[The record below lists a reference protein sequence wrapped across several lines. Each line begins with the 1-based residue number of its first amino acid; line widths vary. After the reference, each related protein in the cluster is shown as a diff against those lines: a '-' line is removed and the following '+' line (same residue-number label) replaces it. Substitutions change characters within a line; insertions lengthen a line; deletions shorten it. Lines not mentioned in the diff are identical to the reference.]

1 VHQAL
6 SAKDELLADLVLKLV
21 TNVRYKFTEL
31 MPEQELFIADN
42 EKRVIIRK
50 GLPQGLSIS
59 PLLCTLAVEQFKPP
73 KGTFMY
79 VDDGVFIG
87 DEEGFSEF
95 FMFIQEI
102 MYAGAF
108 LAPEKS
114 GYVEDSF
121 QFLGCEIN
129 LKRSYIKLMDGYKV
143 KIKTETPVEA
153 IQAEVVKHNS
163 QIYLPQEEKS

>member
-1 VHQAL
+1 
-6 SAKDELLADLVLKLV
+6 LVLKLV

-87 DEEGFSEF
+87 DEEGFTEF

-114 GYVEDSF
+114 GYVVDSF
-121 QFLGCEIN
+121 KFLGCEIN
-129 LKRSYIKLMDGYKV
+129 LKKSFIKLMDGYKV
-143 KIKTETPVEA
+143 KIKAETPIEA

-163 QIYLPQEEKS
+163 QLYLPQEEKS